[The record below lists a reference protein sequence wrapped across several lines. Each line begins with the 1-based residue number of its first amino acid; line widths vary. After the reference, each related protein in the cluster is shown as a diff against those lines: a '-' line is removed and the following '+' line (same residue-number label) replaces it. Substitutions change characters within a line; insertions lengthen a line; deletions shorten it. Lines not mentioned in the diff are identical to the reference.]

1 MLFLRQRALKM
12 NFETIGWLR
21 PNADDKKQEC
31 CIFNVK
37 NSNADLFLTYTSSL
51 ISFFYLLKVDA
62 LVFMWL

>member
-21 PNADDKKQEC
+21 PNADDKKQVC

-51 ISFFYLLKVDA
+51 ISFLSFNVDA